1 MAGETEKWP
10 VITHHRPLFA
20 ALQKQSPR
28 CVREFLGAHPHLCV
42 GVITIKL
49 QSKSAE
55 IALPHG
61 CSAVSLFHVCKTSF
75 LDSTSREL
83 LLNTEYI

>member
-1 MAGETEKWP
+1 MGGETEKWP
-10 VITHHRPLFA
+10 VITHHWPLFA

-28 CVREFLGAHPHLCV
+28 CVHEFSGAHSHPFV

-49 QSKSAE
+49 QSKFAE

-61 CSAVSLFHVCKTSF
+61 CSAVSLFHVCKDLSWIAP
-75 LDSTSREL
+75 LE
-83 LLNTEYI
+83 NCY